1 MQKVPV
7 VLRFKDGRMD
17 KCFTG
22 PYFSHSL
29 KVVQVIHEEGDVITV
44 PVEDLKAVFF
54 VDELSGKDHPEEAWK
69 EDDPKALKAG
79 RTVTITFADGEKM
92 RGKVL
97 GDMDKGA
104 GFFVF
109 PIELGSN
116 NRRVFVVRSAAKEI
130 TIEG

>member
-54 VDELSGKDHPEEAWK
+54 VDELDGKGHPKTAAR
-69 EDDPKALKAG
+69 EDDPGALKAG
-79 RTVTITFADGEKM
+79 RTVTITFADGERM
-92 RGKVL
+92 RGKLL
-97 GDMDKGA
+97 GEMDKGA

-109 PIELGSN
+109 PIERDSN
-116 NRRVFVVRSAAKEI
+116 NRKVFVVRSAVKE
-130 TIEG
+130 TVFEG